1 MQGQGLFQ
9 SFFQAACCTGVD
21 LLQFTLDLLQAT
33 FGLRVAQQII
43 GVRQLA
49 VPVGLLLVG
58 EVLTD
63 VPPFV
68 EDAPLHP
75 QLFPTMLLDRGS
87 QTAPSIEDGDEP
99 LVQV

>member
-49 VPVGLLLVG
+49 VPLGLLLVG

-63 VPPFV
+63 VPPLQSRALARRPQERGFRFPEAFATTPV
-68 EDAPLHP
+68 SQSAP
-75 QLFPTMLLDRGS
+75 
-87 QTAPSIEDGDEP
+87 
-99 LVQV
+99 